1 MKVEQSSAISK
12 YLFPR
17 LQDIIFVAAFYL
29 ILLLGT
35 NLIRDGDPGRHI
47 TLGKYMIEN
56 RTFLTKDLFSYTIYS
71 KPIAVHEW
79 FSEIIYGASY
89 MLMDLNGVILVA
101 ALILSITFVLIY
113 RELTEREAPRLLAF
127 GLTIWA
133 IFITMIHWLA
143 RPHLLSYI
151 SLALFAPLIGKI
163 YRGKEVSLWLIAVVM
178 LFWAN
183 SHGGFIYGFATW
195 GAYFVGWIIEN
206 RNMVVMWTSP
216 IFKRLLMA
224 GGVSF
229 LVTLINPAGWGLWKI
244 SVGYA
249 SQKYFSDRISEWQS
263 ADFHSP
269 GAWPFLAFV
278 AILLL
283 ISLRSNKSLPLGEA
297 FLIIGFTALGIY
309 SVRSIPPFAIA
320 VVPLTG
326 TLFKPYFEK
335 IPILL
340 RINQQI
346 ETLEHNL
353 RGIVWPVVVVSL
365 CAILL
370 ATGTNLDAAQTGYH
384 FNEKEFPVEAV
395 NWLEENPL
403 PGHMFNFFRWGGY
416 LIYRLWP
423 DQLVF
428 MDGQT
433 EYFGE
438 DLTRQHDQILNALDG
453 WEQAVEEHE
462 ITWMIVPTD
471 SRIALLLENTTTWKT
486 LYRDDLTVI
495 FQKQ

>member
-1 MKVEQSSAISK
+1 MKAEKSSAISK
-12 YLFPR
+12 YLVPR
-17 LQDIIFVAAFYL
+17 LQDMIFISAFYL

-56 RTFLTKDLFSYTIYS
+56 RTFLTQDLFSYTIYS

-79 FSEIIYGASY
+79 FSEVIYGASY
-89 MLMDLNGVILVA
+89 MLMGLNGVILVA
-101 ALILSITFVLIY
+101 ALVLSITFLLVY
-113 RELTEREAPRLLAF
+113 RELIDRDTPRLLAF

-143 RPHLLSYI
+143 RPHLMSYI
-151 SLALFAPLIGKI
+151 SLALYAPMIGRI
-163 YRGKEVSLWLIAVVM
+163 YRGKDVSLWLIAVVM

-206 RNMVVMWTSP
+206 RNMVAMWSSP
-216 IFKRLLMA
+216 ILRKLLMA
-224 GGVSF
+224 GGISF
-229 LVTLINPAGWGLWKI
+229 LATLINPAGWGLWEI

-249 SQKYFSDRISEWQS
+249 SQKYFSDRISEWRS

-283 ISLRSNKSLPLGEA
+283 VSLRSNKKIPLGEA
-297 FLIIGFTALGIY
+297 FLMIGFTALGIY
-309 SVRSIPPFAIA
+309 SVRSIPPYAI
-320 VVPLTG
+320 VVIPLAG
-326 TLFKPYFEK
+326 ILFKPYFEE
-335 IPILL
+335 IPGLIRLNQ
-340 RINQQI
+340 RI
-346 ETLEHNL
+346 ESLEQNL
-353 RGIVWPVVVVSL
+353 RGIVWPVAVVSL
-365 CAILL
+365 CTILL
-370 ATGTNLDAAQTGYH
+370 ATGIHLDAAQTGYQ
-384 FNEKEFPVEAV
+384 FNEKEFPVKAV

-403 PGHMFNFFRWGGY
+403 PGHMFNLFRWGGY

-453 WEQAVEEHE
+453 WEQAVEEHD

-471 SRIALLLENTTTWKT
+471 SRIALALAHSDVWTPVYQDETAVILL
-486 LYRDDLTVI
+486 
-495 FQKQ
+495 KQ

>member
-1 MKVEQSSAISK
+1 MKAENSSTISK
-12 YLFPR
+12 HLVPR

-56 RTFLTKDLFSYTIYS
+56 RTIITKDLFSYTIYS
-71 KPIAVHEW
+71 KPIAIHEW

-89 MLMDLNGVILVA
+89 MLMGLNGVVLVA
-101 ALILSITFVLIY
+101 ALILSLTFVFIY
-113 RELTEREAPRLLAF
+113 RELLQRDTPRVLAF
-127 GLTIWA
+127 VLTVWA

-151 SLALFAPLIGKI
+151 SLALYAPLIGKI
-163 YRGKEVSLWLIAVVM
+163 YRGKNASLWLVAVVM

-183 SHGGFIYGFATW
+183 SHGGYLYGFATW
-195 GAYFVGWIIEN
+195 GAYFVGWVIEN
-206 RNMVVMWTSP
+206 RNIAAMWSSP
-216 IFKRLLMA
+216 IFRKLLMA

-229 LVTLINPAGWGLWKI
+229 ISTLINPAGWGLWKI
-244 SVGYA
+244 STGYA

-263 ADFHSP
+263 ADFHSL

-283 ISLRSNKSLPLGEA
+283 VSLRSNKKLPLGEA

-309 SVRSIPPFAIA
+309 SVRNIPPFAIA

-326 TLFKPYFEK
+326 FLFKPYFEK
-335 IPILL
+335 IAGLVRL
-340 RINQQI
+340 NQRI
-346 ETLEHNL
+346 ESLEQNL
-353 RGIVWPVVVVSL
+353 RGIVWPVVVVSV

-370 ATGTNLDAAQTGYH
+370 ATGTDLDAAQTGYH
-384 FNEKEFPVEAV
+384 FNKKEFPVDAV

-403 PGHMFNFFRWGGY
+403 PGHMFNLFRWGGY

-423 DQLVF
+423 NQLVF

-438 DLTRQHDQILNALDG
+438 TLTRQHDQILDAQDG
-453 WEQAVEEHE
+453 WEDVVAEYN

-471 SRIALLLENTTTWKT
+471 SRIALLLENTGTWKT
-486 LYRDDLTVI
+486 LYRDDLAVI
-495 FQKQ
+495 FQK